1 MIAAGTY
8 TQTEIHSQPDAW
20 RQTLGKLRE
29 QHSSLGQFYTAGQY
43 DAVLFTGCG
52 STYYLALAAASLFQQ
67 MTGTP
72 ARGLPASE
80 VWLNPAAA
88 YPAKQRTLLVAISRS
103 GETTETLHAVDSF
116 HQQANGA
123 VLTLSCY
130 PDKALATAGDHNL
143 VLEAGRED
151 SVAQTRA
158 WSVLYLGV
166 VGLILAANGDEA
178 GYEALNRLPGA
189 GEQILQQHLER
200 AQELGRSDQLERFY
214 FLGSGAR
221 YGIASE
227 LSLKMKEMSLTHSEP
242 FHFME
247 FRHGPM
253 SMVTPGALIFA
264 LLSDAQ
270 REHEMAVVNE
280 MRALGG
286 QVITLG
292 EEDADITFQSGVSE
306 PLRNVL
312 YLPFGQMMAFARSLS
327 KGLNP
332 DRPTNLETV
341 VRLTNGVSAG

>member
-29 QHSSLGQFYTAGQY
+29 QHSSLRPFYTAGQY
-43 DAVLFTGCG
+43 ESVLFTGCG
-52 STYYLALAAASLFQQ
+52 STYYLALAAASLFQQMAASLFQQ

-103 GETTETLHAVDSF
+103 GETTETLHAVESF

-130 PDKALATAGDHNL
+130 PDKALATAGDYNL

-166 VGLILAANGDEA
+166 VGLILAA
-178 GYEALNRLPGA
+178 R
-189 GEQILQQHLER
+189 
-200 AQELGRSDQLERFY
+200 
-214 FLGSGAR
+214 
-221 YGIASE
+221 
-227 LSLKMKEMSLTHSEP
+227 
-242 FHFME
+242 
-247 FRHGPM
+247 
-253 SMVTPGALIFA
+253 
-264 LLSDAQ
+264 
-270 REHEMAVVNE
+270 
-280 MRALGG
+280 
-286 QVITLG
+286 
-292 EEDADITFQSGVSE
+292 
-306 PLRNVL
+306 
-312 YLPFGQMMAFARSLS
+312 
-327 KGLNP
+327 
-332 DRPTNLETV
+332 
-341 VRLTNGVSAG
+341 